1 MHKDLRNKIVEI
13 GYFAEIPAADIR
25 GRPADLCNLT
35 KKKERG
41 CPLSLFIYIPKGYL
55 RNPLGNLSLAR
66 SVSDDSIGS
75 KANARTYD
83 TNSDEKN

>member
-13 GYFAEIPAADIR
+13 GYFAEIPAADIC

-35 KKKERG
+35 NRKERG

-55 RNPLGNLSLAR
+55 RNPLGNLSPAR
-66 SVSDDSIGS
+66 SVSDDGVGS
-75 KANARTYD
+75 KANARTHD
-83 TNSDEKN
+83 ADGGEKD

>member
-1 MHKDLRNKIVEI
+1 VEI

-35 KKKERG
+35 NRKERG

-55 RNPLGNLSLAR
+55 RNPLGNLSLAG
-66 SVSDDSIGS
+66 SVYHDSIGN
-75 KANARTYD
+75 KANDRTDD
-83 TNSDEKN
+83 TNSNEKN